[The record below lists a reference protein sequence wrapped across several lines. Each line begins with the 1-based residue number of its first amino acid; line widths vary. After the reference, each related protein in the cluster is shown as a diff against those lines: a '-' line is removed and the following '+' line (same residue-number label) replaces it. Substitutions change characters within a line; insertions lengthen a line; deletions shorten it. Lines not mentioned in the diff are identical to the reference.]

1 MLTYADVCQGG
12 GRKARDVVFEVA
24 KYGLP
29 DMSGLFPA
37 ESEVSVDGKIDV
49 LSAADEAGAY
59 ADVC

>member
-1 MLTYADVCQGG
+1 
-12 GRKARDVVFEVA
+12 VVFEVA

-29 DMSGLFPA
+29 DMSALFPA